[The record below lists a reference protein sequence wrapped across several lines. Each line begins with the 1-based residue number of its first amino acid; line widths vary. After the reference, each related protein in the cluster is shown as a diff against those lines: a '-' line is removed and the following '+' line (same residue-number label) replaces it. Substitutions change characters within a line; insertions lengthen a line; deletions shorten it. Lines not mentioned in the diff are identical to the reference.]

1 MIHRLALVLSLSAAP
16 LLSRAAAPEQR
27 PAVPPSA
34 REAAKTPTSSD
45 KPSGPAAPVAPA
57 AKPAAAT
64 TTPEAAPPKGP
75 GEMRAVLEAPLFS
88 EAFRSVPIASIDGE
102 PIALVQLTDAL
113 ALSHTGRQ
121 EVQTREHDF
130 HPVLDRLLNLKLCA
144 IEARDMGL
152 DKLPEV
158 ADQIR
163 VFHEQMLQDFLRG
176 ESTKDVKSDPAEV
189 ERLFKDAVREWK
201 VRSLLFE
208 KEEDAKAF
216 AAAAEGGKKFDA
228 IAKPLLDAKKA
239 TGTLEAEFTPTAQLQ
254 PRVTQALAATEK
266 GAITAP
272 LRVQQGWTVLQVVDV
287 RYPDDPAARAQAEAG
302 SLRIQRAKA
311 LDRLDKD
318 LRKKYA
324 TIDKK
329 LLDRLDFEAKR
340 PGFEALR
347 KDKRAVVRIAG
358 EKPLTVADLTAAVGG
373 KFFHGIEGPIKENKV
388 NLEKIPAFEDLL
400 RKRLFRKEALLINVE
415 ALPDFQRAI
424 AEYRDATL
432 FTSLID
438 KAILQ
443 DVKVTEEEGQ
453 AYFEKHKA
461 EFTFP
466 GMYKLESLA
475 FAKASDAQAVLQKL
489 RAGTDFKWLRQ
500 NADGQIPPDKRS
512 AAIDDVILSTSA
524 LTPGMAEVLSN
535 AKVGDYRLFDDRDQ
549 HYVVRVVQFTPGR
562 EQSYQEA
569 RGVIG
574 KKLVVVNLTKA
585 IEAYAAKVRQ
595 AHDVKVYLTRIA
607 Y

>member
-1 MIHRLALVLSLSAAP
+1 MLTNRTSPKAGTRHAERRDSFRPYVTSSRTPQGTIVIHRLALVLSLSAAP

-189 ERLFKDAVREWK
+189 ERFFKDAVREWK

-287 RYPDDPAARAQAEAG
+287 RYPDVHHLQHRPTLLNAQRRGDGALLGRRERLGDPRLELRRRREFSFESARGLLGVEERLRDGVELLAAFRRRRERLRVLLLLEEERPHLPLADGVFEEPLHLGRIRLHVLGRFTAQEVLQHLLVEDPDLVGHLGELVEPHVARLDRAQLEVEEAVEHGVEVMLAGLNFLAAGVRERQRVGELHERDGLAVDAGDRDRAEGLGEERRLEDGSHLARTLRRGGLRGGRGRGGLRRRRDRRGGTARLVGGSRRLRRFARARRNGG
-302 SLRIQRAKA
+302 SLLGRGRTRQQR
-311 LDRLDKD
+311 R
-318 LRKKYA
+318 
-324 TIDKK
+324 
-329 LLDRLDFEAKR
+329 
-340 PGFEALR
+340 
-347 KDKRAVVRIAG
+347 
-358 EKPLTVADLTAAVGG
+358 
-373 KFFHGIEGPIKENKV
+373 
-388 NLEKIPAFEDLL
+388 
-400 RKRLFRKEALLINVE
+400 
-415 ALPDFQRAI
+415 
-424 AEYRDATL
+424 
-432 FTSLID
+432 
-438 KAILQ
+438 
-443 DVKVTEEEGQ
+443 
-453 AYFEKHKA
+453 
-461 EFTFP
+461 
-466 GMYKLESLA
+466 
-475 FAKASDAQAVLQKL
+475 
-489 RAGTDFKWLRQ
+489 
-500 NADGQIPPDKRS
+500 
-512 AAIDDVILSTSA
+512 
-524 LTPGMAEVLSN
+524 
-535 AKVGDYRLFDDRDQ
+535 
-549 HYVVRVVQFTPGR
+549 GR
-562 EQSYQEA
+562 E
-569 RGVIG
+569 
-574 KKLVVVNLTKA
+574 
-585 IEAYAAKVRQ
+585 
-595 AHDVKVYLTRIA
+595 
-607 Y
+607 